1 MATQPNTHSH
11 MEADVSD
18 RMSHRVATL
27 VSSETKMLRAMTS
40 AWECLQRLLMAN
52 PYLDTATREEIS
64 RVRAELGAEIKRVQ
78 TGKS

>member
-1 MATQPNTHSH
+1 

-18 RMSHRVATL
+18 RMSHRVVTL

-40 AWECLQRLLMAN
+40 AWERLQRLLMNN

-64 RVRAELGAEIKRVQ
+64 RVRAELGSEIKRVQ
-78 TGKS
+78 AGKA